1 MLECLKQNSICHADF
16 NLRNVGIDEKGK
28 LKLYDMDAMKFLDPV
43 CLEPKAVFADTPAY
57 MEYMKKTSKLL
68 CYD

>member
-1 MLECLKQNSICHADF
+1 
-16 NLRNVGIDEKGK
+16 
-28 LKLYDMDAMKFLDPV
+28 MDAMKFLDPV

-57 MEYMKKTSKLL
+57 MEYVKKTSKLL